1 MRKSVL
7 SLVVGCGCLLL
18 GWLLW
23 AGLWA
28 GPSVAANPDDFTLES
43 PTHNQTFKLKDARGK
58 VVAVHFLLK
67 TECPVCLR
75 HTHAYARWAQSHPD
89 VVQLFVKP
97 DSVEEISG
105 WTANLS
111 KADLEDLPPIF
122 RDPNAELAGKYG
134 IPNGYKFHGQVVRY
148 PGLVVL
154 GKDGKELFR
163 YVGKSNTDRMS
174 VTDFEKR
181 LAESATR

>member
-1 MRKSVL
+1 MRKSIR
-7 SLVVGCGCLLL
+7 SLVLGCGVLAL

-28 GPSVAANPDDFTLES
+28 GRSAAANPDDFTLES
-43 PTHNQTFKLKDARGK
+43 PTHNQTFKLKEARGK
-58 VVAVHFLLK
+58 VVAIHFLLK

-75 HTHAYARWAQSHPD
+75 HTHAYARWSQSHPE
-89 VVQLFVKP
+89 VVTLFVKP
-97 DSVEEISG
+97 DSAEEISK

-111 KADLEDLPPIF
+111 KADLEDLPPIY

-134 IPNGYKFHGQVVRY
+134 IPDGYKFHGQVVRY
-148 PGLVVL
+148 PALVVL

-163 YVGKSNTDRMS
+163 HVGKANTDRMS
-174 VTDFEKR
+174 VADFEKR
-181 LAESATR
+181 LTETAGK